1 MSDHKAS
8 PTPQP
13 RGFEAPHALLSR
25 RVAAEGMVL
34 LENSGFRR
42 DRIAVEINGEII
54 KKSDYDKTVLNDG
67 DKIEVVSFVGGG

>member
-1 MSDHKAS
+1 MIYVNGKETKNGKS
-8 PTPQP
+8 
-13 RGFEAPHALLSR
+13 LS
-25 RVAAEGMVL
+25 VL

-54 KKSDYDKTVLNDG
+54 KKSDYDNTVLNDG

>member
-1 MSDHKAS
+1 MIYVNGKE
-8 PTPQP
+8 T
-13 RGFEAPHALLSR
+13 ENCKNLS
-25 RVAAEGMVL
+25 VL

-42 DRIAVEINGEII
+42 DRIEINGEII

>member
-1 MSDHKAS
+1 MIYVNGKE
-8 PTPQP
+8 T
-13 RGFEAPHALLSR
+13 GNCKNLS
-25 RVAAEGMVL
+25 VL

>member
-1 MSDHKAS
+1 MIYVNGKETENSKS
-8 PTPQP
+8 
-13 RGFEAPHALLSR
+13 LS
-25 RVAAEGMVL
+25 VL
-34 LENSGFRR
+34 LENGGFRR

>member
-1 MSDHKAS
+1 MIYVNGKETANCKN
-8 PTPQP
+8 
-13 RGFEAPHALLSR
+13 LS
-25 RVAAEGMVL
+25 VL

>member
-1 MSDHKAS
+1 MIYVNGKE
-8 PTPQP
+8 TKNCK
-13 RGFEAPHALLSR
+13 GLS
-25 RVAAEGMVL
+25 VL

>member
-1 MSDHKAS
+1 MINVNGKETKNCKS
-8 PTPQP
+8 
-13 RGFEAPHALLSR
+13 LS
-25 RVAAEGMVL
+25 VL

-54 KKSDYDKTVLNDG
+54 KNLIMINRLNDG

>member
-1 MSDHKAS
+1 MINVNGKETENCKSL
-8 PTPQP
+8 
-13 RGFEAPHALLSR
+13 R
-25 RVAAEGMVL
+25 VL
-34 LENSGFRR
+34 LENGGFRR

>member
-1 MSDHKAS
+1 MIYVNGKE
-8 PTPQP
+8 T
-13 RGFEAPHALLSR
+13 ENCKNLSI
-25 RVAAEGMVL
+25 L

-54 KKSDYDKTVLNDG
+54 KKSDYDKTV

>member
-1 MSDHKAS
+1 MIYVNGKETKNCKS
-8 PTPQP
+8 
-13 RGFEAPHALLSR
+13 LS
-25 RVAAEGMVL
+25 VL
-34 LENSGFRR
+34 LESSGFRR

>member
-1 MSDHKAS
+1 MIIVNGKETENSKS
-8 PTPQP
+8 
-13 RGFEAPHALLSR
+13 LS
-25 RVAAEGMVL
+25 VL
-34 LENSGFRR
+34 LENGGFRR

>member
-1 MSDHKAS
+1 MIYVNGKETENCKSLS
-8 PTPQP
+8 
-13 RGFEAPHALLSR
+13 ALL
-25 RVAAEGMVL
+25 EKG
-34 LENSGFRR
+34 GFRR

>member
-1 MSDHKAS
+1 MIYVNGKETKNCKS
-8 PTPQP
+8 
-13 RGFEAPHALLSR
+13 LS
-25 RVAAEGMVL
+25 VL

-54 KKSDYDKTVLNDG
+54 KKSDYKTVLDDG

>member
-1 MSDHKAS
+1 MINVNGKETKNCKS
-8 PTPQP
+8 
-13 RGFEAPHALLSR
+13 LS
-25 RVAAEGMVL
+25 VL
-34 LENSGFRR
+34 LENSGFRC

>member
-1 MSDHKAS
+1 
-8 PTPQP
+8 
-13 RGFEAPHALLSR
+13 
-25 RVAAEGMVL
+25 L
-34 LENSGFRR
+34 LENGGFRR

>member
-1 MSDHKAS
+1 MSLKFLGRYKDIYSNKKKN
-8 PTPQP
+8 
-13 RGFEAPHALLSR
+13 G
-25 RVAAEGMVL
+25 
-34 LENSGFRR
+34 GFRR

>member
-1 MSDHKAS
+1 MINVNGKETKKCKS
-8 PTPQP
+8 
-13 RGFEAPHALLSR
+13 LS
-25 RVAAEGMVL
+25 VL

>member
-1 MSDHKAS
+1 MINVNGKETKNCKS
-8 PTPQP
+8 
-13 RGFEAPHALLSR
+13 LS
-25 RVAAEGMVL
+25 VL

-67 DKIEVVSFVGGG
+67 DKS

>member
-1 MSDHKAS
+1 MINVNGKETENSKS
-8 PTPQP
+8 
-13 RGFEAPHALLSR
+13 LS
-25 RVAAEGMVL
+25 VL

>member
-1 MSDHKAS
+1 MINVNGKETENCKS
-8 PTPQP
+8 
-13 RGFEAPHALLSR
+13 LS
-25 RVAAEGMVL
+25 VF
-34 LENSGFRR
+34 LENGGFRR

>member
-1 MSDHKAS
+1 MINVNGKE
-8 PTPQP
+8 TKNCKN
-13 RGFEAPHALLSR
+13 LS
-25 RVAAEGMVL
+25 VL

>member
-1 MSDHKAS
+1 MINVNGKE
-8 PTPQP
+8 T
-13 RGFEAPHALLSR
+13 ENCKNLS
-25 RVAAEGMVL
+25 VL

-67 DKIEVVSFVGGG
+67 DKIEVVSLEGGG